1 MFVFQM
7 ARGAVVIAFLAI
19 CQVNTIASV
28 RRNIPVPNYD
38 IIHVHVYKLTFKT
51 KMFWRTKRGN
61 RDFGPNWTNIF

>member
-1 MFVFQM
+1 MFVLQM

-38 IIHVHVYKLTFKT
+38 IIHVHVYNFNFQDKDVLAHLA
-51 KMFWRTKRGN
+51 G
-61 RDFGPNWTNIF
+61 

>member
-7 ARGAVVIAFLAI
+7 ARGTVVVALLTI

-38 IIHVHVYKLTFKT
+38 IIHVHVYKLTFKI
-51 KMFWRTKRGN
+51 KMFWLT
-61 RDFGPNWTNIF
+61 

>member
-7 ARGAVVIAFLAI
+7 AHGAVVIAFLAI

-51 KMFWRTKRGN
+51 KMFWCT
-61 RDFGPNWTNIF
+61 

>member
-1 MFVFQM
+1 MSEFQM

-38 IIHVHVYKLTFKT
+38 IINVHVYKLTFKT
-51 KMFWRTKRGN
+51 KMFWRT
-61 RDFGPNWTNIF
+61 

>member
-61 RDFGPNWTNIF
+61 RDFGPN